1 MAYQVNDC
9 PPLGENLGFG
19 LQWLAISVTSVII
32 MGKVVAGMHF
42 TDAGLQVLY
51 MQKLFFVMG
60 GCMLVQVLWGHGLP
74 LVTGPAMALIV
85 GILAG
90 MGRGID
96 SIYTSIGLGGL
107 FLLLLNVTG
116 LFARLTRLFTPRVVA
131 SILILIALSITPV
144 IVKLVTSSSVPG
156 AGSIQ
161 LGFSLVF
168 LLLMIAGDYML
179 RGIWKS
185 TMLVWAILGG
195 SVVIH
200 WLLGGQHAPPVGM
213 NLPLAGLFF
222 RDMTTTFGWD
232 PGLLLAFLICIMA
245 LAINDLGSIHAVGT
259 LVKAPDME
267 SRVRKGIT
275 VTGVWNIIAGFLGV
289 IGPVNF
295 SLSAGIIAS
304 NGNGSRF
311 SLIPAALGM
320 MGIAFVP
327 GLVAF
332 MGTVP
337 QAVVGTVLL
346 YVMSAQLSAGL
357 VVAFEADQFSFLDG
371 MILGVPLMVS
381 IVISYLP
388 PWVREEFPQILLPVL
403 GNGFVMGV
411 LIVLILEHCVYR
423 SRKP

>member
-1 MAYQVNDC
+1 
-9 PPLGENLGFG
+9 
-19 LQWLAISVTSVII
+19 
-32 MGKVVAGMHF
+32 
-42 TDAGLQVLY
+42 
-51 MQKLFFVMG
+51 
-60 GCMLVQVLWGHGLP
+60 
-74 LVTGPAMALIV
+74 
-85 GILAG
+85 
-90 MGRGID
+90 
-96 SIYTSIGLGGL
+96 
-107 FLLLLNVTG
+107 
-116 LFARLTRLFTPRVVA
+116 
-131 SILILIALSITPV
+131 
-144 IVKLVTSSSVPG
+144 
-156 AGSIQ
+156 
-161 LGFSLVF
+161 
-168 LLLMIAGDYML
+168 
-179 RGIWKS
+179 
-185 TMLVWAILGG
+185 
-195 SVVIH
+195 
-200 WLLGGQHAPPVGM
+200 M

-232 PGLLLAFLICIMA
+232 PGLLLAFLICTIA
-245 LAINDLGSIHAVGT
+245 LAINDLGSIHSVGS

-267 SRVRKGIT
+267 ARVRKGIT
-275 VTGVWNIIAGFLGV
+275 VTGVWNIISGFLGV

-327 GLVAF
+327 RLVAF

-357 VVAFEADQFSFLDG
+357 VVAFETDRFSFVDG
-371 MILGVPLMVS
+371 MIIGVPLMVS

-388 PWVREEFPQILLPVL
+388 SWVREELPQILIPIL

-423 SRKP
+423 SRSKSTD